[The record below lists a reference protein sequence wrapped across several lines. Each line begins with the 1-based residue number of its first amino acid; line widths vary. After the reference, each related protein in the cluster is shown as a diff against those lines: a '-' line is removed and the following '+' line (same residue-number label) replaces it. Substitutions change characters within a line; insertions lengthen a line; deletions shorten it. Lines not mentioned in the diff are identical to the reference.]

1 MSIAGYF
8 QQGANPPSS
17 SLLVTTSTISCGD
30 VSVTIPLFAGGTAQ
44 VQQAQKEYPPQ
55 NAIDAALSTIG
66 LSYGGD
72 IGLLEGVDLLN
83 ADAVAVIYAGLSENA
98 YKGELY
104 DLQLDASGNVM
115 VYAVDTN
122 GGVSGKPTSST
133 TTGRPKAYVVTGRT
147 PLPYLKLGE
156 TIDLLEDSEI
166 YSYGAFR
173 YGECANRLYNY
184 YGSISYE
191 NPRFEVTS
199 PSDIPH
205 ALNLESYETLLGVI
219 YTLRHPDDMEVSVEQ
234 TTKLPVD
241 GTLEEGGGGLGII
254 IEVDPEVFFTPGG
267 GCVEVDPSTG
277 GVITTTEDPI
287 LGVDTALIY
296 CSKLVSTSPPKTS
309 TGGAGSSGPVCDA
322 PGTGEGGWSS
332 NVMTSTGIYALSIGS
347 DFVYTVEGSEEQTT
361 LVGGIPVFTTTIYD
375 FNHQEGKWVTLPSS
389 ISSVLLPASVHLL
402 VTVSRP
408 SLNFVK
414 KTGYSIGYVAG
425 DDYGESVA
433 AAAGQVGFCA
443 TPIIRVTKPA
453 AMAYNIDGKTVLVNQ
468 EDCYQDTDPRTAQN
482 FADTPCAQME
492 RDLAGADVTRIQS
505 NAEDPADVAS
515 AATNY
520 GQMSYTASNISGEV
534 FSVPGSSVSEHDM
547 GKGYGSGV
555 VNSISW
561 SFQQGSGLRATVTTG
576 PPVTGSTGG
585 ISYNKTT
592 LKKDSVLT
600 REAVVVASENNGV
613 IFTVYIDGLGYYT
626 AASVITQEIYVGSM
640 VTVSLYNNVAEEI

>member
-8 QQGANPPSS
+8 QQGANQPSS
-17 SLLVTTSTISCGD
+17 SFFVTTSTISCGD
-30 VSVTIPLFAGGTAQ
+30 VSVAIPLFAGGTAL
-44 VQQAQKEYPPQ
+44 VQQAQNEYPTQ

-66 LSYGGD
+66 MSYGGD

-115 VYAVDTN
+115 VYAVDT
-122 GGVSGKPTSST
+122 GGSGGSKPTSST
-133 TTGRPKAYVVTGRT
+133 TTGRPKAYVVTGLT
-147 PLPYLKLGE
+147 PLPYLRLGE
-156 TIDLLEDSEI
+156 TINLIEDGDV

-184 YGSISYE
+184 YGSISYK
-191 NPRFEVTS
+191 NPNFEVTS

-205 ALNLESYETLLGVI
+205 ALNLKSYETLLGVI

-241 GTLEEGGGGLGII
+241 GVLEEGGGGLGMII
-254 IEVDPEVFFTPGG
+254 DVDPEEFFAPGG
-267 GCVEVDPSTG
+267 GCVEIDPSMG
-277 GVITTTEDPI
+277 NLITTTEDPI

-309 TGGAGSSGPVCDA
+309 TGGVGSSGPVCDS
-322 PGTGEGGWSS
+322 PGTGEGGWTT
-332 NVMTSTGIYALSIGS
+332 NIMTSTGIYALSIGS
-347 DFVYTVEGSEEQTT
+347 DFVYTVEGSEHQST
-361 LVGGIPVFTTTIYD
+361 LTGGIPIFTTTVYD
-375 FNHQEGKWVTLPSS
+375 FNHKEGRWVTMPSS
-389 ISSVLLPASVHLL
+389 ISSILLPASVHLL
-402 VTVSRP
+402 VTVNRP

-414 KTGYSIGYVAG
+414 KTGYSIGYAAG
-425 DDYGESVA
+425 DEYSSGVES
-433 AAAGQVGFCA
+433 AAGQVGFCA
-443 TPIIRVTKPA
+443 TPIIRVAKPA
-453 AMAYNIDGKTVLVNQ
+453 AMAYNIDGKTVLVDQ
-468 EDCYQDTDPRTAQN
+468 EDCYQDSDPRTRQN

-492 RDLAGADVTRIQS
+492 RDLAGADVIRIQS
-505 NAEDPADVAS
+505 NAEDPSDVAS

-547 GKGYGSGV
+547 GKSYGSGV

-561 SFQQGSGLRATVTTG
+561 SFQQGSGLRATITTG

-585 ISYNKTT
+585 VSYNKTT
-592 LKKDSVLT
+592 LKKDSVIT
-600 REAVVVASENNGV
+600 REAVVVASSGDGV
-613 IFTVYIDGLGYYT
+613 VFTVYIDGLGYYT